1 MKYAPVFAVDEA
13 NQCWKVIGI
22 LVQNRHGAAIIKM
35 DHKDLIVSESS
46 TLRAM
51 EESYN
56 EQFEEGELTFYERH
70 PDEEASHIERLSTRD
85 SEFIIKI
92 KEKLAEG
99 RSNILQIGDVETL
112 DSENVFEHLDRL
124 LAEVKT
130 INVRIRNRATEAVGR

>member
-85 SEFIIKI
+85 PEFIIKI

>member
-1 MKYAPVFAVDEA
+1 MKYAPVFAVDEV
-13 NQCWKVIGI
+13 NQCWKVVGI